1 MFESHANYMDFVCST
16 TAATDDVEP
25 PTSQT
30 ITFPPG
36 TPELTQMCS
45 MYQIIDDLYKE
56 FNETFTIFVYAE
68 NRFDIIEG
76 LSQIVVTIIDD
87 QDGGL

>member
-1 MFESHANYMDFVCST
+1 MFESHEDFVCST
-16 TAATDDVEP
+16 TAATGDVEP

-30 ITFPPG
+30 ITFPSG

-45 MYQIIDDLYKE
+45 VYQIIDDVYKE
-56 FNETFTIFVYAE
+56 FNETFTIFVNVE

-76 LSQIVVTIIDD
+76 LSQIFVTIIDD